1 MYLEKKNGLAKMATV
16 LISSFVLLAGCS
28 SSDTSSSETSNSQ
41 GEDKKESVELLNVS
55 YDPTRELYEEFNK
68 EFAAHWKEET
78 GQDVTIKQSHGG
90 SGSQARSVIDGL
102 EADVVTL
109 ALAYDIDAIA
119 EQKLLSEDW
128 NRILKVIQHL
138 IHRQLYF

>member
-1 MYLEKKNGLAKMATV
+1 MYLEKKKGLVKLATV

-28 SSDTSSSETSNSQ
+28 SSDTSSSKNSSSQ
-41 GEDKKESVELLNVS
+41 EEDKKESVELLNVS

-68 EFAAHWKEET
+68 EFKAHWKEET
-78 GQDVTIKQSHGG
+78 GQNVTINQSHAG
-90 SGSQARSVIDGL
+90 SGSQARAVINGL

-119 EQKLLSEDW
+119 
-128 NRILKVIQHL
+128 
-138 IHRQLYF
+138 